1 MQHANN
7 VHSVPFVDLS
17 AQYASLRPDVD
28 LAMQRVLDKTDYI
41 LGKDVELFE
50 QEFAAYCN
58 TTYAVGVDN
67 GTSALEIVLKA
78 YDIGPGDEVITVAN
92 TFMATVLSISYNGA
106 TPILVDIDPVTYQ
119 MDPAQVLD
127 AVTPR
132 TKAIMPV
139 HLYGHPVDMDP
150 IMAIARRHGLVV
162 IEDASQ
168 AHGARYKGKRVGSIG
183 HAAVFSLYPA
193 KNLGAYGDGGIIVTN
208 DSELDAKL
216 RMFRNYGQR
225 EKYHHLMKGYNRRLD
240 TLQAAVL
247 RVKLPHLDGWNS
259 SRRQHAKRYTALL
272 SGLNGSVIT
281 PGEGVHCEPVYHLYI
296 VRVQDR
302 AGLQSFLTSKKIST
316 GIHYPVPI
324 HLQPAYAD
332 LGYKKGDFPI
342 TERYASEILSLPM
355 YPELPEASIDYVV
368 ESIRQFSGEKAVV
381 REAVLAA

>member
-1 MQHANN
+1 M
-7 VHSVPFVDLS
+7 
-17 AQYASLRPDVD
+17 
-28 LAMQRVLDKTDYI
+28 
-41 LGKDVELFE
+41 
-50 QEFAAYCN
+50 
-58 TTYAVGVDN
+58 DN

-193 KNLGAYGDGGIIVTN
+193 KNLGAYGDGGIIVT
-208 DSELDAKL
+208 
-216 RMFRNYGQR
+216 
-225 EKYHHLMKGYNRRLD
+225 
-240 TLQAAVL
+240 
-247 RVKLPHLDGWNS
+247 
-259 SRRQHAKRYTALL
+259 
-272 SGLNGSVIT
+272 
-281 PGEGVHCEPVYHLYI
+281 
-296 VRVQDR
+296 
-302 AGLQSFLTSKKIST
+302 
-316 GIHYPVPI
+316 
-324 HLQPAYAD
+324 
-332 LGYKKGDFPI
+332 
-342 TERYASEILSLPM
+342 
-355 YPELPEASIDYVV
+355 
-368 ESIRQFSGEKAVV
+368 
-381 REAVLAA
+381 